1 MNKSFKLLIII
12 LILLS
17 LGIWMAVLSAPPK
30 NLKVISCNVGQG
42 DATLII
48 YKNIDILIDGGPD
61 NKVLGCL
68 SSYMPFWDREIEVI
82 ILTHPQADHYTGL
95 ISVIERYKVGNILAN
110 SLDSGN
116 QSYEVLKKSIL
127 SHGVDV
133 VNPVAGMG
141 IRYNMIYIDILH
153 PTERF
158 LAENLAIK
166 EGDFAYLNTQPNVL
180 GASDSKLDPN
190 EFSIVALMRFGSFKF
205 LFTGD
210 TSARVLDTLG
220 TTLSE
225 NGESSINYIKIPH
238 HGSKT
243 ALSEEFYNSID
254 IDMAAIPVGRNS
266 YGHPNEEILKLLKDK
281 GIKVYRTDQDGD
293 IVTVTDGKK
302 MWVD

>member
-1 MNKSFKLLIII
+1 MNKSFKLLISL
-12 LILLS
+12 LIVLS

-127 SHGVDV
+127 SHGV
-133 VNPVAGMG
+133 
-141 IRYNMIYIDILH
+141 
-153 PTERF
+153 
-158 LAENLAIK
+158 
-166 EGDFAYLNTQPNVL
+166 
-180 GASDSKLDPN
+180 
-190 EFSIVALMRFGSFKF
+190 
-205 LFTGD
+205 
-210 TSARVLDTLG
+210 
-220 TTLSE
+220 
-225 NGESSINYIKIPH
+225 
-238 HGSKT
+238 
-243 ALSEEFYNSID
+243 
-254 IDMAAIPVGRNS
+254 
-266 YGHPNEEILKLLKDK
+266 
-281 GIKVYRTDQDGD
+281 
-293 IVTVTDGKK
+293 
-302 MWVD
+302 